1 MMKSTLVPSLFLAVA
16 VLSFGAANPSQAQ
29 EPLRE
34 SIRFDR
40 ADKGVK
46 WGAKSARARLKMLT
60 PVQRATYGHQIDL
73 LADLPDQFRTPPSN
87 VCSVYVEMGTGRFR
101 AGHSLH

>member
-1 MMKSTLVPSLFLAVA
+1 MKSTLVPSLFLAAA
-16 VLSFGAANPSQAQ
+16 VLFSGMAIHSQAQ

-40 ADKGVK
+40 AGKGVK
-46 WGAKSARARLKMLT
+46 WGAKSARARLRMLT
-60 PVQRATYGHQIDL
+60 PVQRATYGHQIDI
-73 LADLPDQFRTPPSN
+73 LADLPDQMRTPPSN
-87 VCSVYVEMGTGRFR
+87 VCSVYMEMGTGRFR